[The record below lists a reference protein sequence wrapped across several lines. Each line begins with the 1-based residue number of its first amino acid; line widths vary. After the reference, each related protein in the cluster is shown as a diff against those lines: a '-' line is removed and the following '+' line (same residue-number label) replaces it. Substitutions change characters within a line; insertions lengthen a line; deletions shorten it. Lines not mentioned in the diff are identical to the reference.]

1 MPATDEEIFEVN
13 ETDMHTESD
22 ACQSVGYLPAQGLPS
37 RLSQL
42 EETSQ
47 GLLLL
52 TISYMFN

>member
-13 ETDMHTESD
+13 ETDMHTATD

-52 TISYMFN
+52 TISF